1 MPIPLRPSVAL
12 ALLALAAPAS
22 GAQTN
27 PLEGDTQA
35 PQATVALDAWG
46 GLVIPAEAR
55 GQLLPDAANAATGGV
70 AFADEEGWYRFTMPN
85 GGTIDMAGP
94 MRSFIFEV
102 GTLETRCA
110 AQRLPD
116 SNFAGFTMDA
126 IQAEIA
132 TLYQPFDTLI
142 DAVGFTID
150 SRATMILDTP
160 GQRTAKPLKMLGW
173 DAHNAE
179 GVRAT
184 WAIMPGPAGM
194 LLFACSGA
202 DPGHHREV
210 MQRYLR
216 IGSGLTTK
224 P

>member
-1 MPIPLRPSVAL
+1 MPILRLSLVA
-12 ALLALAAPAS
+12 ALFALAAPA

-27 PLEGDTQA
+27 PLEGDTRAAQTA
-35 PQATVALDAWG
+35 VAVDQWG
-46 GLVIPAEAR
+46 ALIIPSEAR
-55 GQLLPDAANAATGGV
+55 GKLLPDFDNADTGGV

-94 MRSFIFEV
+94 MRSFIFEA
-102 GTLETRCA
+102 GTLDTRCA

-116 SNFAGFTMDA
+116 PSFAGFTMDA
-126 IQAEIA
+126 IQAEIGS
-132 TLYQPFDTLI
+132 LYEPFDTLI
-142 DAVGFTID
+142 DNLGFMID
-150 SRATMILDTP
+150 NRATMILDTP

-173 DAHNAE
+173 DAHTAE

-184 WAIMPGPAGM
+184 WALMPGPAGM

-216 IGSGLTTK
+216 IGSGMTTTT

>member
-1 MPIPLRPSVAL
+1 MPILRPSL
-12 ALLALAAPAS
+12 AAAALAAFAAPA

-27 PLEGDTQA
+27 PLEGDTRA
-35 PQATVALDAWG
+35 PQTAVAADQWG
-46 GLVIPAEAR
+46 ALIIPAEAR
-55 GQLLPDAANAATGGV
+55 GKLLSDPDNADTGGV

-94 MRSFIFEV
+94 MRSFIFEA

-126 IQAEIA
+126 IQAEIE

-142 DAVGFTID
+142 DALGFIID
-150 SRATMILDTP
+150 TRATMILDTP
-160 GQRTAKPLKMLGW
+160 GQRTARPLKMLAW
-173 DAHNAE
+173 DTHNAE
-179 GVRAT
+179 SVRAT